1 MRGILANVVLLMIF
15 ALIVRIILDWVQ
27 VPAGHPVGRLRSML
41 ASVTDPLLLPLRR
54 LIPPVRMGA
63 VALDV
68 SVIVLLVALNI
79 LLGVL
84 RSG

>member
-1 MRGILANVVLLMIF
+1 MRGILATLVLVVIF

-27 VPAGHPVGRLRSML
+27 VPAGHPVGRLRATL

-79 LLGVL
+79 LYGVL
-84 RSG
+84 RGG

>member
-1 MRGILANVVLLMIF
+1 MTGILANIVLAVIF

-27 VPAGHPVGRLRSML
+27 VPAGHPVGRLRAAL

-54 LIPPVRMGA
+54 LIPPVRLGA

-68 SVIVLLVALNI
+68 SIIVLLVALQI
-79 LLGVL
+79 VYGVL
-84 RSG
+84 RAA

>member
-1 MRGILANVVLLMIF
+1 MTGILANVVLVLIF

-27 VPAGHPVGRLRSML
+27 VPSGHPVGRLRTTL
-41 ASVTDPLLLPLRR
+41 ASFTDPLLMPLRR
-54 LIPPVRMGA
+54 LIPPIRMGA

-79 LLGVL
+79 LYGVL
-84 RSG
+84 SSA

>member
-1 MRGILANVVLLMIF
+1 MRLLLANLVLLLIF

-27 VPAGHPVGRLRSML
+27 VPAGHPVGRLRSAL

-54 LIPPVRMGA
+54 LIPPVRLGA

-79 LLGVL
+79 LYGVL
-84 RSG
+84 RGS

>member
-1 MRGILANVVLLMIF
+1 VRGILANVVLLMIF

-54 LIPPVRMGA
+54 LIPPVRLGA

>member
-1 MRGILANVVLLMIF
+1 MRGILANIVLLMIF

-54 LIPPVRMGA
+54 LIPPVRLGA

>member
-54 LIPPVRMGA
+54 LIPPVRLGA

>member
-1 MRGILANVVLLMIF
+1 MTGILANVVLVLIF

-27 VPAGHPVGRLRSML
+27 VPAGHPVGRLRSTL
-41 ASVTDPLLLPLRR
+41 ASFTDPLLVPLRK
-54 LIPPVRMGA
+54 LIPPVRLGA

-79 LLGVL
+79 LYSVL
-84 RSG
+84 RSA